1 VGATRKHLATIMLE
15 RRAHPRSLTLKTG
28 KIVGADDAR
37 DIDCAILNISEG
49 GALVLVSDPTQVPQ
63 TFLLE
68 VDPTHRVYACERI
81 WMDGNRIGLTCHL
94 AAADARSER

>member
-1 VGATRKHLATIMLE
+1 MLE

-28 KIVGADDAR
+28 KIVGADNTR
-37 DIDCAILNISEG
+37 EIDCAILNISES

-68 VDPTHRVYACERI
+68 VDPTHRIYACERI
-81 WMDGNRIGLTCHL
+81 WIDGNRIGLTCHL
-94 AAADARSER
+94 AAAGCRSEP